1 MTLQY
6 EKILREHFIG
16 LFEDSLDEDV
26 DYIRKRIFDVIMSLG
41 GLNGLVG
48 ELINSTE
55 WDKYTLRSLKEEY
68 L

>member
-1 MTLQY
+1 MTLQD

-26 DYIRKRIFDVIMSLG
+26 DYVRIRIFDVIMSLG

-55 WDKYTLRSLKEEY
+55 WDKHTLRSLKEEY

>member
-1 MTLQY
+1 MTLQD
-6 EKILREHFIG
+6 EKILREHFTN

-26 DYIRKRIFDVIMSLG
+26 DYVRIRIFDVIMSLG

-48 ELINSTE
+48 ELINSVE
-55 WDKYTLRSLKEEY
+55 WDKYTLKGLREEY

>member
-1 MTLQY
+1 MTLQD

-26 DYIRKRIFDVIMSLG
+26 DYIRIRIFDVIMSLG

-55 WDKYTLRSLKEEY
+55 WDKHTLRSLKEEY

>member
-1 MTLQY
+1 MELQ
-6 EKILREHFIG
+6 EIQILRKHFID

-26 DYIRKRIFDVIMSLG
+26 DYIRIRIFDVIMSLG

-48 ELINSTE
+48 ELITDTE
-55 WDKYTLRSLKEEY
+55 WAFHTLRSLKEEY

>member
-1 MTLQY
+1 MTLQD
-6 EKILREHFIG
+6 ERILREHFTN

-41 GLNGLVG
+41 GLNSLVS
-48 ELINSTE
+48 ELINDTE
-55 WDKYTLRSLKEEY
+55 WDKHTFIGLKEEY